1 MPPITSPSRT
11 QTSSK
16 NQKSTPYTMESD
28 LLSNDDILNRIMA
41 MLGPRHVCIGIGA
54 TCHRLRNAA
63 KLDTVCLE
71 FFIMLINGKTDSPVS
86 RFFRILIPVII
97 FNSNSV
103 VERIL
108 ANPMHNG

>member
-1 MPPITSPSRT
+1 M
-11 QTSSK
+11 K

-63 KLDTVCLE
+63 KLDTVS
-71 FFIMLINGKTDSPVS
+71 MPG
-86 RFFRILIPVII
+86 ILY
-97 FNSNSV
+97 
-103 VERIL
+103 L
-108 ANPMHNG
+108 C